1 MANVYNNQ
9 LDAFDLYHQN
19 REYSSPSIGPA
30 LPALGHALAG
40 STGTAISSFAIYPLD
55 LIITRL
61 QVQRS
66 LRRSSSTPNEGEY
79 KSVVDAF
86 KQIYKKEGGI
96 YAFYTGVLQDTG

>member
-1 MANVYNNQ
+1 
-9 LDAFDLYHQN
+9 
-19 REYSSPSIGPA
+19 
-30 LPALGHALAG
+30 
-40 STGTAISSFAIYPLD
+40 

-79 KSVVDAF
+79 KGVVDAF

-96 YAFYTGVLQDTG
+96 SASYTGVLQDTG